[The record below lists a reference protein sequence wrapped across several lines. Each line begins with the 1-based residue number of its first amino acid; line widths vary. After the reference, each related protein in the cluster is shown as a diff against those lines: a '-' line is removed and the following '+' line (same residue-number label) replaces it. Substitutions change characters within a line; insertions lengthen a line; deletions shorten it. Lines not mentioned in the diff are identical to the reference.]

1 MLYRW
6 CPEEWWESDRK
17 DFVVPKEAAASR
29 KTVSLSAHA
38 EPFYD
43 EYPDESYGIVFAAAM
58 TLALRDVDKA
68 GLFATRTERDSLL
81 VFSWMRDTEDGLWMA
96 LESAR
101 LLNSPKVY
109 EAFSTQW
116 LTWQIA
122 ADRKISLKPATHRK
136 DEFETFRSAIKVESW
151 P

>member
-1 MLYRW
+1 
-6 CPEEWWESDRK
+6 
-17 DFVVPKEAAASR
+17 
-29 KTVSLSAHA
+29 
-38 EPFYD
+38 
-43 EYPDESYGIVFAAAM
+43 
-58 TLALRDVDKA
+58 
-68 GLFATRTERDSLL
+68 
-81 VFSWMRDTEDGLWMA
+81 MRDTEDGLWMA